1 MLRTLIPL
9 VAASVMLAAP
19 QSAQKSQKKDEGKAA
34 RDLKY
39 EVLDEVDTPVAGK
52 VSVPRSYAVVVG
64 VSEYPKLDKS
74 LQLKFTERDAE
85 AMYSTLISRE
95 GGNFRAENVRKL
107 TGTKATLAN
116 IREAIDVWLPSVA
129 KDEDRVIVYF
139 AGHGFVYRGKVYL
152 APSDFN
158 GKDPSGTGYSTEE
171 LGAAFGGKIKG
182 KWKVLL
188 TDSCHSGAAASD
200 TDSQT
205 INSRL
210 LDLNRSL
217 FSLTA
222 SRDRERSFESPQW
235 GGGHGIFTYYVVKGM
250 EGEADESKDGIIT
263 ADELASYV
271 QHNVRT
277 ATKGQQNP
285 TVGGSFDN
293 NMLLAFNPSGAKL
306 SNPPPPKSG
315 TMIFESAMDNVEVF
329 LDGRSVG
336 VVSKSQPLRLP
347 GIAPG
352 PHQVKAVRMG
362 YEPDG
367 PREEMVYPGQESTIT
382 LKFLIPRRRP
392 KAALDKFDDAV
403 KDYLRSKGPD
413 DYRRAVAD
421 FQEVLRLDPTYSQA
435 ALYLARAY
443 RDLGQPEDAKKWFQ
457 KSLELDP
464 DYLEARATY
473 GGMLFDL
480 GDVDEAIRELN
491 RVVQRD
497 KNHATA
503 QYLLAQA
510 FRLKAMYDPAI
521 EAARVAIRETPNNGE
536 AHFWLAEA
544 LRMKGQYVDA
554 IPEYQQYLK
563 LTNYESSVAMK
574 IAHYSF
580 GFKGLLAKKRAGTTD
595 VWKELRK
602 LTYFGLCDC
611 ERKLNRFQYAI
622 PFCQKSLSFD
632 AQDEFTHYILALS
645 YAGQAN
651 ATGDIGLLPAA
662 RKHFA
667 RMLELNGELQEA
679 EYAKAN
685 IKNIDAF
692 LKAQ

>member
-1 MLRTLIPL
+1 MMARRLWSLCLL
-9 VAASVMLAAP
+9 VGALQAAP
-19 QSAQKSQKKDEGKAA
+19 QPSSKSPNQDDAKKA

-39 EVLDEVDTPVAGK
+39 EVLEDVDTPVAGK
-52 VSVPRSYAVVVG
+52 VVLPRSYAVVIG
-64 VSEYPKLDKS
+64 VSQYPKLDSS

-85 AMYSTLISRE
+85 AMYSVLISRE
-95 GGNFRAENVRKL
+95 GGNFPPQNVRKL
-107 TGTKATLAN
+107 TGAKATLAN
-116 IREAIDVWLPSVA
+116 IRDAIEVWLPSVA
-129 KDEDRVIVYF
+129 KDDDRVLIYF

-158 GKDPSGTGYSTEE
+158 SKDPAGTGYSTES
-171 LGAAFGGKIKG
+171 LGAAFGSKIRG

-188 TDSCHSGAAASD
+188 TDSCHSGAAVSD
-200 TDSQT
+200 TDSQV

-235 GGGHGIFTYYVVKGM
+235 GGGHGIFTYYVVKGL
-250 EGEADESKDGIIT
+250 EGEADESKDGMIT
-263 ADELASYV
+263 ADELAAYV
-271 QHNVRT
+271 QQNVRL

-285 TVGGSFDN
+285 MVGGSFDN
-293 NMLLAFNPSGAKL
+293 SMLLAFNPAGAKL
-306 SNPPPPKSG
+306 SNPPPPKTG
-315 TMIFESAMDNVEVF
+315 TLIFESSMDNVEVF

-336 VVSKSQPLRLP
+336 VVHRGQPLRLP
-347 GIAPG
+347 GILPG
-352 PHQVKAVRMG
+352 PHQVKGVRMG

-382 LKFLIPRRRP
+382 FKFLIPRRRP
-392 KAALDKFDDAV
+392 KAALDQFDDAV
-403 KDYLRSKGPD
+403 KEYLRSKGPE
-413 DYRRAVAD
+413 DYQRAVAA
-421 FQEVLRLDPTYSQA
+421 FHQVLKLDPTYSQA

-443 RDLGQPEDAKKWFQ
+443 RDLHQPEEAKKWFQ
-457 KSLELDP
+457 KALQLDP

-497 KNHATA
+497 PNHATA

-510 FRLKAMYDPAI
+510 FRLKGMYDAAI
-521 EAARVAIRETPNNGE
+521 EAARAAIRLTPENGE
-536 AHFWLAEA
+536 AYFWFAEA
-544 LRMKGQYVDA
+544 LRMKGQYADA
-554 IPEYQQYLK
+554 IQAYQQYLK
-563 LTNYESSVAMK
+563 LTNYESGLARK

-580 GFKGLLAKKRAGTTD
+580 GFKGLLTKKRAATTD

-622 PFCQKSLSFD
+622 AFCQKALSFD
-632 AQDEFTHYILALS
+632 AQDEFTHYLLALC
-645 YAGQAN
+645 YAGQARE
-651 ATGDIGLLPAA
+651 T
-662 RKHFA
+662 
-667 RMLELNGELQEA
+667 
-679 EYAKAN
+679 
-685 IKNIDAF
+685 
-692 LKAQ
+692 